1 MVVVGVRFKRAGK
14 VYYFDPQPAPQLGIG
29 DHVVVQTSRGEEVGR
44 VVIPPTEVPDT
55 EVVQP
60 LKPVERRADWR
71 DLTAMESFRL
81 REAEALAAA
90 KQKVREHNLP
100 MKMVRAEYSFD
111 GARLTIY
118 FSAEKRVD
126 FRDLVRD
133 LARILRT
140 RIELR
145 QVGVRDE
152 AKLLGGIDKCG
163 LELCCSTWMT
173 DFPRVSI
180 KTAKT
185 QDLPLNPPE
194 ISGVCGRLLCCLTFE
209 QDQYVAAKGQFPKV
223 GTRMQWA
230 TGQARVV
237 RIDVM
242 KDLMVL
248 YNEDA
253 DENYEVTA
261 DEWRELQER
270 QRAFQP
276 APFGKPVAPE
286 SAADDDSDDEANTAA
301 DLVRG

>member
-1 MVVVGVRFKRAGK
+1 MVVVGIRFKRAGK
-14 VYYFDPQPAPQLGIG
+14 VYYFDPQPAPQLGMG
-29 DHVVVQTSRGEEVGR
+29 DHVVVQTSRGEEVGK
-44 VVIPPTEVPDT
+44 VVIPPTEVPDG

-71 DLTAMESFRL
+71 DLTTMESFRL
-81 REAEALAAA
+81 REAEALVVA
-90 KQKVREHNLP
+90 KQRVREHDLP

-111 GARLTIY
+111 GTRLTIY

-133 LARILRT
+133 LARALHT

-230 TGQARVV
+230 TGQAKVV

-242 KDLMVL
+242 KDVMIL
-248 YNEDA
+248 YNEAA
-253 DENYEVTA
+253 DENYEVSA
-261 DEWRELQER
+261 EEWRELQAR
-270 QRAFQP
+270 QTTFRP
-276 APFGKPVAPE
+276 APFGQPVAPDE
-286 SAADDDSDDEANTAA
+286 AADDNGETDAVAHDE
-301 DLVRG
+301 

>member
-1 MVVVGVRFKRAGK
+1 MLVVGVRFKRAGK
-14 VYYFDPQPAPQLGIG
+14 VYYFDPLTVANLASG
-29 DHVVVQTSRGEEVGR
+29 DYVVVQTSRGTEVGR
-44 VVIPPTEVPDT
+44 IIVPPTDVTDN

-71 DLTAMESFRL
+71 DLTMMESYRV
-81 REAEALAAA
+81 READALAIA
-90 KQKVREHNLP
+90 KQKVREHDLP

-111 GARLTIY
+111 GSRLTIY

-126 FRDLVRD
+126 FRELVRD
-133 LARILRT
+133 LAKAMHT

-163 LELCCSTWMT
+163 LELCCSSWMP

-209 QDQYVAAKGQFPKV
+209 QEQYVEIKGQFPKV
-223 GTRMQWA
+223 GARLQWA
-230 TGQARVV
+230 TGQARVEK
-237 RIDVM
+237 IDILRDV
-242 KDLMVL
+242 MVL
-248 YNEDA
+248 YNEA
-253 DENYEVTA
+253 NEERYEVTA
-261 DEWRELQER
+261 NDWRELQER
-270 QRAFQP
+270 QATFQP
-276 APFGKPVAPE
+276 TPFGKSVKPE
-286 SAADDDSDDEANTAA
+286 NGDSGDEEFAE
-301 DLVRG
+301 DEE

>member
-209 QDQYVAAKGQFPKV
+209 QDTYVEVKGQFPKV
-223 GTRMQWA
+223 GARLQWA
-230 TGQARVV
+230 TGQAKVIH
-237 RIDVM
+237 IDVM
-242 KDLMVL
+242 QSTMTLL
-248 YNEDA
+248 NEA
-253 DENYEVTA
+253 DDERYVVTA

-270 QRAFQP
+270 QNQFRP
-276 APFGKPVAPE
+276 APFGKPIIPDEAE
-286 SAADDDSDDEANTAA
+286 DTEDAADDT
-301 DLVRG
+301 

>member
-1 MVVVGVRFKRAGK
+1 MLVVGVRFKRAGK
-14 VYYFDPQPAPQLGIG
+14 VYYFDPRPAPQLGTG
-29 DHVVVQTSRGEEVGR
+29 DHVVVQTSRGEEVGK

-55 EVVQP
+55 EVIQP

-71 DLTAMESFRL
+71 DLTTMESFRL
-81 REAEALAAA
+81 RESEALAAA

-126 FRDLVRD
+126 FRELVRD
-133 LARILRT
+133 LARALHT

-209 QDQYVAAKGQFPKV
+209 NDQYLETKGQFPKV
-223 GTRMQWA
+223 GSKLQWA
-230 TGQARVV
+230 TGAAKVV
-237 RIDVM
+237 KIDVIKNSM
-242 KDLMVL
+242 SL
-248 YNEDA
+248 YNEAA
-253 DENYEVTA
+253 DETYEVSA
-261 DEWRELQER
+261 EEWKELQER
-270 QRAFQP
+270 QTAFRP
-276 APFGKPVAPE
+276 APFGKPVVPDIE
-286 SAADDDSDDEANTAA
+286 ADDDPAA
-301 DLVRG
+301 DESEE

>member
-1 MVVVGVRFKRAGK
+1 MIVVGVRFKRAGK
-14 VYYFDPQPAPQLGIG
+14 VYFFDPQATQSVTAG
-29 DHVVVQTSRGEEVGR
+29 DYVVVQTSRGTEVGKI
-44 VVIPPTEVPDT
+44 VVPPTDVPDN

-60 LKPVERRADWR
+60 LKPVERQADWR
-71 DLTAMESFRL
+71 DLTLMESYRL
-81 REAEALAAA
+81 RESEALAIS
-90 KQKVREHNLP
+90 KQKVREHDLP
-100 MKMVRAEYSFD
+100 MKLVRAEYSFD
-111 GARLTIY
+111 GTRLTIY

-133 LARILRT
+133 LAKALHT

-209 QDQYVAAKGQFPKV
+209 QDFYVEVKGQFPKV
-223 GTRMQWA
+223 GARLQWA
-230 TGQARVV
+230 TGTAKVIRV
-237 RIDVM
+237 DVM
-242 KDLMVL
+242 KNMMTLL
-248 YNEDA
+248 NEA
-253 DENYEVTA
+253 NDEIYEVA
-261 DEWRELQER
+261 GEEWRELQER
-270 QRAFQP
+270 QGAFRP
-276 APFGKPVAPE
+276 APFGKPVVP
-286 SAADDDSDDEANTAA
+286 DDNGDNGDEAE
-301 DLVRG
+301 DE

>member
-14 VYYFDPQPAPQLGIG
+14 VYFFDPQTTQGVTAG
-29 DHVVVQTSRGEEVGR
+29 DYVVVQTSRGTEVGKI
-44 VVIPPTEVPDT
+44 VVPPTDVPDN

-60 LKPVERRADWR
+60 LKPVERQADWR
-71 DLTAMESFRL
+71 DLTLMESYRL
-81 REAEALAAA
+81 RESEALAISE
-90 KQKVREHNLP
+90 QKVREHDLP
-100 MKMVRAEYSFD
+100 MKLVRAEYSFD
-111 GARLTIY
+111 GTRLTIY

-133 LARILRT
+133 LAKALHT

-209 QDQYVAAKGQFPKV
+209 QDFYAEVKGQFPKV
-223 GTRMQWA
+223 GAKLQWA
-230 TGQARVV
+230 TGTAKVI

-242 KDLMVL
+242 KNTMTLL
-248 YNEDA
+248 NEA
-253 DENYEVTA
+253 NDEIYEVA
-261 DEWRELQER
+261 GEEWRELQER
-270 QRAFQP
+270 QGNFRP
-276 APFGKPVAPE
+276 APFGKPVVP
-286 SAADDDSDDEANTAA
+286 DDNNGDNGDEAE
-301 DLVRG
+301 DE